1 MNNDRRKSISKLHD
15 ELDTL
20 KSALEDLRD
29 QIDTLKGEEED
40 GFNNLPEGLQQAER
54 GQAMEEAT
62 NQLQTAYDAADSAVS
77 SLDEALTAL
86 HDLEKAMRGA
96 SDCYHGRNF
105 QTVRFSVESQQA
117 AQRAWHERFEW
128 LSQFEREIEDM
139 RLAIQQKE
147 GM

>member
-1 MNNDRRKSISKLHD
+1 MRNAMINPVP
-15 ELDTL
+15 
-20 KSALEDLRD
+20 
-29 QIDTLKGEEED
+29 
-40 GFNNLPEGLQQAER
+40 NLNGNSSESL
-54 GQAMEEAT
+54 MK
-62 NQLQTAYDAADSAVS
+62 QLGGV
-77 SLDEALTAL
+77 LTAL